1 MADVYGTNGWETIDG
16 SDGVTNSADTI
27 FGYLGND
34 VIFGLGGNDTIKGG
48 GGADSINGGIGSDTV
63 EYTDSTVGVIVNLK
77 ENHGI
82 NGTAQGDTFSSVE
95 NITGSGQGDSLT
107 GSDGNNTL
115 KGLEG
120 NDHLEG
126 GLGADV
132 LIGGTGIDTARYL
145 TASAGV
151 TVSLLSGHGSG
162 GDAAGDDLIGIENVM
177 GSDHSDTIWG
187 DNGVNVLFGGGG
199 NNTLKGFGGSDTLHG
214 GFDNDSLYGMD
225 AVDQLYGSGGDDYLD
240 GGAGADFMSGGTDND
255 TYIVDNFGD
264 VVTEVGGQGTLDRV
278 KTSTTYAL
286 TGGSDIE
293 LLETLDTDATTAIDL
308 VGNWINNTI
317 IGNAGTNV
325 IVGGAGLDTM
335 VGGGGADIFVWNSIA
350 EMGSTVGANSDTVGS
365 EFNALIGDK
374 IALNPID
381 ADGNAGNGDT
391 AFTFIGDASNPFTA
405 AGQVSWFNNGPGT
418 DTYLL
423 LNTNGDAAADG
434 VIRVIGVHTVDAG
447 WFVV

>member
-16 SDGVTNSADTI
+16 SDGVTNGADTI

-34 VIFGLGGNDTIKGG
+34 DIFGLGGNDTIKGG
-48 GGADSINGGIGSDTV
+48 GGADSIHGGTGSDAV
-63 EYTDSTVGVIVNLK
+63 EYTDSMVGVIVDLK

-95 NITGSGQGDSLT
+95 NITGSGQTDTLT

-145 TASAGV
+145 TSSAGV

-162 GDAAGDDLIGIENVM
+162 GDAAGDDLVGIENVM
-177 GSDHSDTIWG
+177 GSDHADTIWG
-187 DNGVNVLFGGGG
+187 DNGANVLFGGGG
-199 NNTLKGFGGSDTLHG
+199 SNTLKGFGGSDTLHG

-225 AVDQLYGSGGDDYLD
+225 AVDVLHGSGGDDYLD

-255 TYIVDNFGD
+255 TYIVDDSGD
-264 VVTEVGGQGTLDRV
+264 VVTEVGVQGTLDRV
-278 KTSTTYAL
+278 KTSTTYTL
-286 TGGSDIE
+286 TSSVE
-293 LLETLDTDATTAIDL
+293 VLETTEPGDVTAIDL

-317 IGNAGTNV
+317 IGNAGTNT
-325 IVGGAGLDTM
+325 IVGGMGLDTM
-335 VGGGGADIFVWNSIA
+335 TGNGGADVFVWSSMA
-350 EMGSTVGANSDTVGS
+350 EMGSMVGAAADTVGS
-365 EFNALIGDK
+365 DFNAAIGDL

-381 ADGNAGNGDT
+381 ADGDAGNGDT
-391 AFTFIGDASNPFTA
+391 AFTFIGGASNPFTA
-405 AGQVSWFNNGPGT
+405 AGQVSWFNDGPGT
-418 DTYLL
+418 DTYIL
-423 LNTNGDAAADG
+423 LNTDGDVDAEG
-434 VIRVIGVHTVDAG
+434 VVRVLGVHTVDAG
-447 WFVV
+447 WFVL